1 MCGINKSNII
11 VKKFLK
17 NKKKQQNFRWLK
29 NMKNNPTKWTQM
41 ANKNME
47 KKEQGERANVFSM
60 FWL

>member
-1 MCGINKSNII
+1 
-11 VKKFLK
+11 
-17 NKKKQQNFRWLK
+17 
-29 NMKNNPTKWTQM
+29 MKNNPTEWTQM